1 MQQATVDATGRWTQ
15 RDPVGGSLQET
26 VKANPYVYAGDDPAN
41 EVDPSGKS
49 GIVCEGALLF
59 FGFAMGFEIQGS
71 VAAIAGILIGIA
83 AGISFLTGPLGPIL
97 AALIGL
103 AALLIAAAFIVWEV
117 RQVAGGLQSDAGG
130 IQYVCSA

>member
-1 MQQATVDATGRWTQ
+1 M
-15 RDPVGGSLQET
+15 GGSLQET
-26 VKANPYVYAGDDPAN
+26 IKANPYVYAGNDPVS

-59 FGFAMGFEIQGS
+59 FGFAMGFEIQG
-71 VAAIAGILIGIA
+71 AATVIGGILIGIA
-83 AGISFLTGPLGPIL
+83 AGISFLTGPLGPVL

-103 AALLIAAAFIVWEV
+103 AALLITTAFIVWEV
-117 RQVAGGLQSDAGG
+117 RQLAGSLQSDAGG